1 MSDPVGLIGGGAGP
15 LRPDAPAAG
24 GGRPAQ
30 NPDAPGFKDYLLK
43 NLEQVNSL
51 QRDATEAIEDIATG
65 KRDDLE
71 NVLLA
76 KEKADNAF
84 RMLLQ
89 VRNKVM
95 DAYDELKQIRV

>member
-1 MSDPVGLIGGGAGP
+1 MSDPVGLISGAGGP
-15 LRPDAPAAG
+15 LRPQMPIGGAG
-24 GGRPAQ
+24 VPTDP
-30 NPDAPGFKDYLLK
+30 NAPGFKDYLLK

-95 DAYDELKQIRV
+95 DAYEELKQIRV